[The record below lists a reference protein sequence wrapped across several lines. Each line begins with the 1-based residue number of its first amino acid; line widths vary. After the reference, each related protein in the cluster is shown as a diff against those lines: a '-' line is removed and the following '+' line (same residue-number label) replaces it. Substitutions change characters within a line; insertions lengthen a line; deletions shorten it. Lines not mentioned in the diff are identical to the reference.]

1 MGRAALGVC
10 FDGGTD
16 DMADAAQHACNM
28 LFPFT
33 TNTGYVISCTGVG
46 ANAGA
51 GKLLNLSQ
59 SLGNT
64 SAVASRVVTFPVCD
78 PLTFRSGPDPWGLSV
93 TDAGLVAGAVIVT
106 WLIGAA
112 WAYVRRALGD
122 HNESNPD

>member
-16 DMADAAQHACNM
+16 DMADAAQHVCNM

-46 ANAGA
+46 ANAGT
-51 GKLLNLSQ
+51 GKLLTLSQ

-64 SAVASRVVTFPVCD
+64 QAVASRVVTFPTCD
-78 PLTFRSGPDPWGLSV
+78 PLTFRSGPGPWDLPL
-93 TDAGLVAGAVIVT
+93 TDAAAV
-106 WLIGAA
+106 GAA
-112 WAYVRRALGD
+112 VLAVWLLAVGWRSIRRALGD
-122 HNESNPD
+122 HNISDD